1 MSFSKSQGTLIW
13 RVFHYSML
21 DCGAMQIPEENN
33 QIVLITG
40 AASGI
45 GRRLAERFIERGDS
59 VHVCDT
65 SQQHIDTFLADNP
78 GATATLADISQ
89 REQVEQMFADL
100 NKHHGGLDTLI
111 NNAGVAGPSA
121 LVQDCDEDEF
131 DRCMAINV
139 SGTFYV
145 TRRAVPLLRAS
156 KHGSIVNIASTAAL
170 FGYPLRTPYAA
181 SKWAQIGMTKTWAM
195 ELGPEGIR
203 VNAVCPTSVSGPRI
217 DGVIERE
224 AQQRGISSDEVRAI
238 YQRQT
243 SMRTF
248 VSPDEVADMVLFLA
262 SDQAAKISG
271 QTISVDGHT
280 EGLSNN

>member
-1 MSFSKSQGTLIW
+1 MKTPAKNN
-13 RVFHYSML
+13 RV
-21 DCGAMQIPEENN
+21 
-33 QIVLITG
+33 VLITG

-45 GRRLAERFIERGDS
+45 GRRTAERFLEIGMA
-59 VHVCDT
+59 VHICDA
-65 SQQHIDTFLADNP
+65 SQENVAEFIAANP
-78 GATATLADISQ
+78 AATATVADISS
-89 REQVEQMFADL
+89 RDDVEQIFSDL
-100 NKHHGGLDTLI
+100 TNHYGRLDVLV

-121 LVQDCDEDEF
+121 AIQDCDEDEF
-131 DRCMAINV
+131 DRCIQINL

-145 TRRAVPLLRAS
+145 TKRAVPLLRAAE
-156 KHGSIVNIASTAAL
+156 KGSIINIASTAAL
-170 FGYPLRTPYAA
+170 FGYPLRSPYVA
-181 SKWAQIGMTKTWAM
+181 SKWAQIGLTKTWAM

-224 AQQRGISSDEVRAI
+224 AEQRGISAAEVREI

-248 VSPDEVADMVLFLA
+248 VSPDEVADTILFLA

-271 QTISVDGHT
+271 QSLSVDGHT
-280 EGLSNN
+280 EGLSNT